1 MIQRNAIVEWSKIA
15 PWRDPRFVEQDLVIS
30 RVLVSIFQDEY
41 LREKLAFRGGT
52 AIYKL
57 FMTPPARYSEDID
70 FVQIDAEPIGQ
81 VLDKIRAALSFLGD
95 PKTRQKA
102 SNNVLVYRFNA
113 EEPQGVVMSLK
124 IEINSREH
132 ISVYELETRYFKMQ
146 SQWFSGECGIVTY
159 NFNELIGTKL
169 RALYQRKKGRDLF
182 DLYAALESGK
192 LDIMAVIKCY
202 KKYMAF
208 HDLHVPT
215 RVEYTRNLEDKMA
228 DFEFRRDTLPFLAQG
243 VEYDI
248 DTAFKMVCEQ
258 IVKLV

>member
-1 MIQRNAIVEWSKIA
+1 MIQRNAIVEWRKKA
-15 PWRDPRFVEQDLVIS
+15 PWKDPRFVEQDLVIS
-30 RVLVSIFQDEY
+30 RALVSIFQDKY
-41 LREKLAFRGGT
+41 LKEKLAFRGGT

-57 FMTPPARYSEDID
+57 FLTPPARYSEDID
-70 FVQIDAEPIGQ
+70 FVQMDAEPIGQ
-81 VLDKIRAALSFLGD
+81 VLDRIRTALSFLGD
-95 PKTRQKA
+95 PKIKQKA
-102 SNNVLVYRFNA
+102 NNNVLVYRFNA
-113 EEPQGVVMSLK
+113 EEPQGAVLSLK

-132 ISVYELETRYFKMQ
+132 IPVYEREIRLFKIE

-159 NFNELIGTKL
+159 SFNELMGTKL

-192 LDIMAVIKCY
+192 LDVRATVECY

-215 RVEYTRNLEDKMA
+215 RVEYARNLEDKMA
-228 DFEFRRDTLPFLAQG
+228 DSEFRRDILPFLVQG

-248 DTAFKMVCEQ
+248 DKAYKTVCEQ
-258 IVKLV
+258 IIELT